1 MSDQIISDGKYVT
14 LIYSITDDQGNV
26 VEQTDLPVGYIHG
39 GRTELI
45 GGMDKAIAGRKAGDK
60 VQMAVS
66 LEDGFGPHD
75 PALTFTDDIQ
85 NVPPEF
91 RRIGAEVQM
100 QNEAGESKTFYVTAI
115 DNGRLTVD
123 GNHPFAGKLLQV
135 HVTIRE
141 VRDPTEDEIGQDG
154 APSVPRGVVH

>member
-1 MSDQIISDGKYVT
+1 
-14 LIYSITDDQGNV
+14 
-26 VEQTDLPVGYIHG
+26 
-39 GRTELI
+39 
-45 GGMDKAIAGRKAGDK
+45 
-60 VQMAVS
+60 MAVS
-66 LEDGFGPHD
+66 PEGGFGPHD

-123 GNHPFAGKLLQV
+123 GNHPFAGQLLQV